1 MPMYNLIEYSSN
13 CFETTGSLWSYFKNK
28 WINFNADIANT
39 NNFKSFMHK
48 AKLLENTPAD
58 RTNRIFKKNATI
70 NVSLKY
76 LSNFKRSLENP
87 LINWMDKLYVL
98 PTAGADNTNAN
109 LNNIIFTIKDAKVYV
124 SLVTLSAT
132 QNKKRSKLLSKAF
145 ERSVY
150 MNEYETKSENKNTT
164 NE

>member
-1 MPMYNLIEYSSN
+1 
-13 CFETTGSLWSYFKNK
+13 
-28 WINFNADIANT
+28 
-39 NNFKSFMHK
+39 
-48 AKLLENTPAD
+48 
-58 RTNRIFKKNATI
+58 
-70 NVSLKY
+70 
-76 LSNFKRSLENP
+76 
-87 LINWMDKLYVL
+87 MDKLYVL